1 MGSPISRPLTRGNT
15 LLWEKKGTASSAGQR
30 NTLDIMSFLTEGV
43 NNGIKVT
50 SWVEG
55 GAGTRALEA
64 VETWRITKRY
74 CTEFG

>member
-1 MGSPISRPLTRGNT
+1 MAIMR
-15 LLWEKKGTASSAGQR
+15 EKGTVISTGQR
-30 NTLDIMSFLTEGV
+30 TTLDIMSFLTEGV
-43 NNGIKVT
+43 NNAIKVT

-64 VETWRITKRY
+64 VETWRITKPY